1 MQGWNY
7 DLKKVPD
14 FTVICGPNA
23 SGKSVLLRRIAL
35 GVRKEHMLL
44 YLDTMALPKATTKEE
59 IFMPT
64 IERSMKYIM
73 HELDGIK
80 GKNTVVLMDNTDI
93 LNDELMARIFAK
105 IRELIRQ
112 KRVWKVIVTRNGSK
126 FTVRRLHPKVD

>member
-35 GVRKEHMLL
+35 GIRKAHKLL
-44 YLDTMALPKATTKEE
+44 YLDTVELPKAATKEE
-59 IFMPT
+59 TFMPT

-80 GKNTVVLMDNTDI
+80 GKNVVVLMDNTDI

-112 KRVWKVIVTRNGSK
+112 KRVWKVVVTRNGSK
-126 FTVRRLHPKVD
+126 FSVRTLHPKMN

>member
-126 FTVRRLHPKVD
+126 FTVRRLRYVL